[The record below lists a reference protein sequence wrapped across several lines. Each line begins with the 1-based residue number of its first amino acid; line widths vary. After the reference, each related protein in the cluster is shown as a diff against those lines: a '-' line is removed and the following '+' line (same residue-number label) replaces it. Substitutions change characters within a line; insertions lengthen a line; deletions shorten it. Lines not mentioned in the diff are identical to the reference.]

1 VKIGFFIA
9 VLVVAWRG
17 SAMSETFP
25 IIDAREGYLIGAVA
39 SGKWLESAAAI
50 KSVKATTLPV
60 YGVSGEVGK
69 IQVLKVD
76 TEAEACPDTPI
87 VKLEPERM
95 ERGAIA
101 FSGNWNPLP
110 RKPKSL
116 DVTQKVYVDLVR
128 EFLLEHKLRDPVVHI
143 AQIVKV
149 DLDGDGED
157 EVLISATHY
166 QGGDNEPPLASA
178 ANTYSFV
185 MLRRVVNGKVKTEL
199 VGGECYP
206 KATSDNAPNKYEL
219 GALLDLN
226 GDGKIDIVVRS
237 AYYEGDEVTI
247 YECGKSGRKKVLS
260 IGCGA

>member
-1 VKIGFFIA
+1 MKFFIVA
-9 VLVVAWRG
+9 LALVWCG
-17 SAMSETFP
+17 SAMAETFP
-25 IIDAREGYLIGAVA
+25 IIDAREGYLIGAVD
-39 SGKWLESAAAI
+39 SGKWLEAAAAI
-50 KSVKATTLPV
+50 KSIKPTTLPV

-69 IQVLKVD
+69 VKVLKVD
-76 TEAEACPDTPI
+76 AEGEPCPDTPI

-101 FSGNWNPLP
+101 FSASWNPLP

-128 EFLLEHKLRDPVVHI
+128 EFLREHGLADPKVHI
-143 AQIVKV
+143 TQIVRV
-149 DLDGDGED
+149 DLEGDGEE

-166 QGGDNEPPLASA
+166 QESHYQAPMASGK
-178 ANTYSFV
+178 NTYSFV
-185 MLRRVVNGKVKTEL
+185 MLRRVVGGKVKTEL
-199 VGGECYP
+199 VAGEFYP
-206 KATSDNAPNKYEL
+206 KATTYNAPNTYEI

-247 YECGKSGRKKVLS
+247 YECGKSGLKKVLS